1 LFLAIRGIDVSLL
14 VKSLKGLKYH
24 YLLLTILFFFV
35 SLLSRAFLWRCIFVP
50 IKRVKIL
57 HLFQAIIIGYAANNV
72 LPARAGE
79 FVRAY
84 AIGRSEQLRKSIV
97 FGTIIVERL
106 FDLLSLLIFSGFVS
120 LYIVL
125 PDFIRVGIYFIC
137 TLLLCV
143 LVLIIFGLRTDS
155 LLLKIVFFMTGF
167 VPRRIRPW
175 LDERIELLWS
185 SFEIFKTKERNLYIL
200 MFSLTAWISMAVA
213 MYFGLRSFSLG
224 LPFYAPVLLL
234 VILNIGVIIPSS
246 PGFIGVFQYLCV
258 LSLSYFN
265 IEKSLAL
272 SFSFVLHALEYVPI
286 TLLGFFLFGKLNL
299 SFKDLKKSTYASD
312 QLT

>member
-1 LFLAIRGIDVSLL
+1 
-14 VKSLKGLKYH
+14 
-24 YLLLTILFFFV
+24 
-35 SLLSRAFLWRCIFVP
+35 
-50 IKRVKIL
+50 
-57 HLFQAIIIGYAANNV
+57 
-72 LPARAGE
+72 
-79 FVRAY
+79 
-84 AIGRSEQLRKSIV
+84 
-97 FGTIIVERL
+97 
-106 FDLLSLLIFSGFVS
+106 
-120 LYIVL
+120 
-125 PDFIRVGIYFIC
+125 
-137 TLLLCV
+137 
-143 LVLIIFGLRTDS
+143 
-155 LLLKIVFFMTGF
+155 LLKIVFFMTGF
-167 VPRRIRPW
+167 VPRRIRSW

-185 SFEIFKTKERNLYIL
+185 SFEIFKTKKRILYIL

-286 TLLGFFLFGKLNL
+286 TLLGFFLFSKLNL
-299 SFKDLKKSTYASD
+299 SFKDLKKSEYASN
-312 QLT
+312 